1 MSPRSFKPDASL
13 AALGEVVKALRQE
26 KGLTQER
33 LAEQADITVTYV
45 SKIENGQRNLTWAT
59 LTRLCHRLGVQRSAL
74 VARLEE
80 TEPPPERARVP

>member
-13 AALGEVVKALRQE
+13 AALGEVVKALRRE

-33 LAEQADITVTYV
+33 LAKQADITVTYV
-45 SKIENGQRNLTWAT
+45 SRTENGRRNLTWAT
-59 LTRLCHRLGVQRSAL
+59 LIRLCHGLGVQRSAL

-80 TEPPPERARVP
+80 AEPSDGERAP